1 MAAAAPTVAAK
12 PRDGEVACKLPKV
25 QRFIGRLYTN
35 ARGGPSIACRCFAAA
50 MFVLKGIDSVAE
62 VVEVTSLYIW
72 SRDSAV
78 IGQLADVL
86 QQPLDLIG
94 LPGFERALVVGPLF
108 TAYDYY
114 LVPAFNKRE
123 RSA

>member
-1 MAAAAPTVAAK
+1 MVEKSSVFPIPARIITAWIAEG
-12 PRDGEVACKLPKV
+12 DNSWLPGKALN
-25 QRFIGRLYTN
+25 IT
-35 ARGGPSIACRCFAAA
+35 A
-50 MFVLKGIDSVAE
+50 KGIDSVAE

-86 QQPLDLIG
+86 EKPLELIG
-94 LPGFERALVVGPLF
+94 LPGFERALVVGLLF